1 MTTHDE
7 FDDFDFTLPSDVE
20 GERRAYRTS
29 VPGLEASVA
38 GKDGTFPV
46 ENVSAVGIAMHVSG
60 HAFAEGENL
69 RVDLLIQGK
78 PYITALPAKV
88 VRLGEGSLV
97 GCEFASPDFWQ
108 ESRLDKLVLEVQKR
122 MIAQRKAESEKRDAQ
137 AAGQLRDGG
146 AVPNAPEGAS
156 GNASGG
162 ASTGAGCSTRFSVDS
177 AAGTELDV

>member
-46 ENVSAVGIAMHVSG
+46 ENVSAVGIAMHAPG
-60 HAFAEGENL
+60 HAFAEGEDL
-69 RVDLLIQGK
+69 RVDLLIMGK
-78 PYITALPAKV
+78 PYITALPARV
-88 VRLGEGSLV
+88 ARLGEGGLV
-97 GCEFASPDFWQ
+97 GCELASPDFWQ
-108 ESRLDKLVLEVQKR
+108 EARLDKLVLEVQKR

-137 AAGQLRDGG
+137 AAGQHRDGG
-146 AVPNAPEGAS
+146 AVPD
-156 GNASGG
+156 
-162 ASTGAGCSTRFSVDS
+162 ASTDAPADAGGTTRFTVDS